1 MIIMNIKMILVHYL
15 QQIMYAN
22 TVCPEGSSMELR
34 IAYFKE
40 RITNELR
47 LYKIKS
53 AVGYQQ
59 VLMNNMEL

>member
-1 MIIMNIKMILVHYL
+1 
-15 QQIMYAN
+15 MYAN